1 MTLNDLKL
9 NQFGI
14 TLDNKGESPIL
25 DSNLYQDLFD
35 YFNEFDGLTLDEDS
49 VEVTEDINEV
59 TFTGDDIS
67 IRLNADFT
75 NDKYTIIVKEVKE

>member
-1 MTLNDLKL
+1 MTINDLKL

-35 YFNEFDGLTLDEDS
+35 YFNDLDGLTLDEES
-49 VEVTEDINEV
+49 VEVTEDINKV
-59 TFTGDDIS
+59 TFTSDDLLVH
-67 IRLNADFT
+67 LNADF
-75 NDKYTIIVKEVKE
+75 NKDEYTIIVEEVK